1 MGSPNFTDQGSSVNV
16 IRAPQV
22 AVRDDRIVLLKIR
35 KEYDLRTR
43 GKVTSL

>member
-1 MGSPNFTDQGSSVNV
+1 
-16 IRAPQV
+16 
-22 AVRDDRIVLLKIR
+22 VRDDRIVLLKIR